1 MARMHSRRKGI
12 SGSTRPFR
20 TDAPSWVSITEDETA
35 DIALKLHNQGKST
48 ALIGLILRDS
58 YGIPDVK
65 KVYGKSITA
74 ILKEKGVTFSLP
86 EDMENLMRKAIVV
99 NEHIKLNKKDV
110 HNKRN
115 FHLIEAKIR
124 RLERYYKNTGVL
136 PTTWSYSISKA
147 KLLIE

>member
-20 TDAPSWVSITEDETA
+20 TDAPSWVSLTEDEMA
-35 DIALKLHNQGKST
+35 DIVLKLHNQGKST
-48 ALIGLILRDS
+48 AMIGLILRDS

-65 KVYGKSITA
+65 KVYGKSLTA
-74 ILKEKGVTFSLP
+74 ILKDNGVTINLP
-86 EDMENLMRKAIVV
+86 EDIENLMRKAITV
-99 NEHIKLNKKDV
+99 NEHIKLNRKDV

-124 RLERYYKNTGVL
+124 RLERYYKATGVL
-136 PTTWSYSISKA
+136 PSSWSYSIANA
-147 KLLIE
+147 KLLVD